1 MIIKQ
6 PKINL
11 INFRKEFNIP
21 SDFIRSTCKIL
32 NIEIIKINNEQEI
45 PLNNQLL
52 NIPNDTILLY
62 AFNESK
68 STGRIEK
75 TKQKRFDDDDFNIL
89 SAQTDLK
96 REKYIII
103 SNEKPETQIT
113 KKPKEAI
120 DITSTSIDVRKEEFI
135 TLLAKV
141 VSKSISN
148 QNKSVLNTQEELHNA
163 MEKNWLLTNEQLGTL
178 LGMSKS
184 TIGSKPDGWV
194 RMGFKYSKIKEGTMT
209 LWRVSQYLLLVF
221 SILTS
226 V

>member
-1 MIIKQ
+1 MNQ
-6 PKINL
+6 PQINL
-11 INFRKEFNIP
+11 TNFRKEFNIP

-32 NIEIIKINNEQEI
+32 NIEIIKINNEQAI
-45 PLNNQLL
+45 PLSNQIL

-68 STGRIEK
+68 LTGKIEK
-75 TKQKRFDDDDFNIL
+75 TKQKRFDDDEFNTL

-96 REKYIII
+96 REKYIML

-120 DITSTSIDVRKEEFI
+120 DITSTSIDVKKEEFI
-135 TLLAKV
+135 TLLAEV
-141 VSKSISN
+141 VSKTISN
-148 QNKSVLNTQEELHNA
+148 QNKSVLNTQEELHTA

-184 TIGSKPDGWV
+184 TIGSKQDGWM
-194 RMGFKYSKIKEGTMT
+194 RLGFKYTKFKEGSMT
-209 LWRVSQYLLLVF
+209 LWRVSQY
-221 SILTS
+221 
-226 V
+226 

>member
-1 MIIKQ
+1 MNQ
-6 PKINL
+6 PQISL
-11 INFRKEFNIP
+11 TNFRKEFNIP

-32 NIEIIKINNEQEI
+32 NIEIIKINNEQVI
-45 PLNNQLL
+45 PLSNQLL
-52 NIPNDTILLY
+52 NILNDTILLY

-75 TKQKRFDDDDFNIL
+75 TKQKRFEGDDFNTL

-96 REKYIII
+96 REKYIVL
-103 SNEKPETQIT
+103 SNENPKTQIT

-120 DITSTSIDVRKEEFI
+120 DITSTSIDVKKEEFI
-135 TLLAKV
+135 NILAEV

-163 MEKNWLLTNEQLGTL
+163 MEKKWLLTNEQLGTL
-178 LGMSKS
+178 LRMSKS

-209 LWRVSQYLLLVF
+209 LWRVSQY
-221 SILTS
+221 
-226 V
+226 

>member
-1 MIIKQ
+1 MNQ
-6 PKINL
+6 PQINL
-11 INFRKEFNIP
+11 TNFRKEFNIP

-32 NIEIIKINNEQEI
+32 NIEIIKINNEQTI
-45 PLNNQLL
+45 PLSNHLL

-75 TKQKRFDDDDFNIL
+75 TKQKRFNDDDFNTL

-120 DITSTSIDVRKEEFI
+120 DITSTSIDVKKEEFI
-135 TLLAKV
+135 TLLAEV

-148 QNKSVLNTQEELHNA
+148 QSKSVLNTQEELHNA
-163 MEKNWLLTNEQLGTL
+163 MEKNWLLTNEQLATL

-184 TIGSKPDGWV
+184 TIGSKQDGWV

-209 LWRVSQYLLLVF
+209 LWRVSQY
-221 SILTS
+221 
-226 V
+226 

>member
-1 MIIKQ
+1 MVITMTQ
-6 PKINL
+6 PQINL
-11 INFRKEFNIP
+11 INFRKEFNIS

-32 NIEIIKINNEQEI
+32 NIEIIKINNEQTI
-45 PLNNQLL
+45 PLSNQLL

-68 STGRIEK
+68 STGKIEK
-75 TKQKRFDDDDFNIL
+75 TKQSRFNDDEFNTL

-96 REKYIII
+96 REKYIVL

-120 DITSTSIDVRKEEFI
+120 DITSTSIDVKKEEFI
-135 TLLAKV
+135 TLLAEV

-148 QNKSVLNTQEELHNA
+148 QNKSVLNTQEELDNA

-178 LGMSKS
+178 LGMNKS
-184 TIGSKPDGWV
+184 TIGSKPDGWI
-194 RMGFKYSKIKEGTMT
+194 RLGFKYTKIKEGSMT
-209 LWRVSQYLLLVF
+209 LWRVSKY
-221 SILTS
+221 
-226 V
+226 

>member
-1 MIIKQ
+1 MTQ
-6 PKINL
+6 PQINL
-11 INFRKEFNIP
+11 TNFRKEFNIP

-32 NIEIIKINNEQEI
+32 NIEIIKINTEQII
-45 PLNNQLL
+45 PLSNQLL
-52 NIPNDTILLY
+52 NVPNDTILLY

-75 TKQKRFDDDDFNIL
+75 TKQKRFEGDDFNTL

-96 REKYIII
+96 REKYIVL
-103 SNEKPETQIT
+103 SNENPETQIT

-120 DITSTSIDVRKEEFI
+120 DITSTSIDVKKEEFI
-135 TLLAKV
+135 TLLAEV

-209 LWRVSQYLLLVF
+209 LWRVSQYYYD
-221 SILTS
+221 
-226 V
+226 

>member
-1 MIIKQ
+1 MNSPQ
-6 PKINL
+6 INL
-11 INFRKEFNIP
+11 TNFRKEFNIP

-32 NIEIIKINNEQEI
+32 DIKILKMNNEQTI
-45 PLNNQLL
+45 PLSNQLL

-113 KKPKEAI
+113 KKPKDAI
-120 DITSTSIDVRKEEFI
+120 DITSTSIDVKKEEFI
-135 TLLAKV
+135 TLLSEV
-141 VSKSISN
+141 ISKSLSN

-184 TIGSKPDGWV
+184 TIGSKQDGWV
-194 RMGFKYSKIKEGTMT
+194 RLGFKYSKIKEGTMT
-209 LWRVSQYLLLVF
+209 LWRISQY
-221 SILTS
+221 
-226 V
+226 

>member
-1 MIIKQ
+1 MTQ
-6 PKINL
+6 PQINL
-11 INFRKEFNIP
+11 TNFRKEFNIP

-32 NIEIIKINNEQEI
+32 NIEITKINTEQTI
-45 PLNNQLL
+45 PLSNQLL
-52 NIPNDTILLY
+52 NVPNDTILLY

-75 TKQKRFDDDDFNIL
+75 TKQKRFNDDDFNTL

-120 DITSTSIDVRKEEFI
+120 DITSTSIDVKKEEFI
-135 TLLAKV
+135 TLLAEV

-148 QNKSVLNTQEELHNA
+148 QSKSVLNTQEELHNA

-194 RMGFKYSKIKEGTMT
+194 RMGFKYTKIKEGSMT
-209 LWRVSQYLLLVF
+209 LWRVSKY
-221 SILTS
+221 
-226 V
+226 

>member
-1 MIIKQ
+1 M
-6 PKINL
+6 
-11 INFRKEFNIP
+11 
-21 SDFIRSTCKIL
+21 
-32 NIEIIKINNEQEI
+32 
-45 PLNNQLL
+45 
-52 NIPNDTILLY
+52 
-62 AFNESK
+62 
-68 STGRIEK
+68 
-75 TKQKRFDDDDFNIL
+75 

-96 REKYIII
+96 REKYIIL
-103 SNEKPETQIT
+103 SNKNPETQIT

-120 DITSTSIDVRKEEFI
+120 DITSTSIDVKKEEFI
-135 TLLAKV
+135 TLLAEV

-209 LWRVSQYLLLVF
+209 LWRVSQYYYD
-221 SILTS
+221 
-226 V
+226 

>member
-1 MIIKQ
+1 MTQ
-6 PKINL
+6 PQINL
-11 INFRKEFNIP
+11 TNFRKEFNIP

-32 NIEIIKINNEQEI
+32 NIEIIKINTEQTI
-45 PLNNQLL
+45 PLSNQLL
-52 NIPNDTILLY
+52 NVPNDTILLY

-75 TKQKRFDDDDFNIL
+75 TKQKRFNDDDFNTL

-120 DITSTSIDVRKEEFI
+120 DITSTSIDVKKEEFI
-135 TLLAKV
+135 TLLAEV

-148 QNKSVLNTQEELHNA
+148 QSKSVLNTQEELHNA

-209 LWRVSQYLLLVF
+209 LWRVSQY
-221 SILTS
+221 
-226 V
+226 

>member
-1 MIIKQ
+1 MNQ
-6 PKINL
+6 PQISL
-11 INFRKEFNIP
+11 TNFRKEFNIP

-32 NIEIIKINNEQEI
+32 NIEIIKINNEQVI
-45 PLNNQLL
+45 PLSNQLL

-75 TKQKRFDDDDFNIL
+75 TKQKRFEGDDFNTL

-96 REKYIII
+96 REKYIVL
-103 SNEKPETQIT
+103 SNENPKTQIT

-120 DITSTSIDVRKEEFI
+120 DITSTSIDVKKEEFI
-135 TLLAKV
+135 TLLAEV

-163 MEKNWLLTNEQLGTL
+163 MEKKWLLTNEQLGTL
-178 LGMSKS
+178 LRMSKS

-209 LWRVSQYLLLVF
+209 LWRVSQY
-221 SILTS
+221 
-226 V
+226 